1 MSGSEALPPVL
12 PVRAEDGGDGVLIDE
27 RLAGED
33 LPVSGGVFISQG
45 NGGLDREG
53 DLGIRDDLGKED
65 GMGMAAGVT
74 KDPGDPEQEDRIPL
88 SDLAG
93 IASIPD
99 KAAGMSAGTGEQ
111 GQINGRDDVIVKN
124 LRNGVAVFCLNGYH
138 SSVWQTA
145 MRIMWRQGSNFG
157 RGDSCFPFSSYSH
170 L

>member
-33 LPVSGGVFISQG
+33 LPVSGPIFISQG

-74 KDPGDPEQEDRIPL
+74 KDPGDPEQGRGQTLVGEIPAFRFPVTVIYDNTKSLRIKQ
-88 SDLAG
+88 SDGAYVRHFY
-93 IASIPD
+93 
-99 KAAGMSAGTGEQ
+99 AGTLF
-111 GQINGRDDVIVKN
+111 ILLKLV
-124 LRNGVAVFCLNGYH
+124 
-138 SSVWQTA
+138 
-145 MRIMWRQGSNFG
+145 
-157 RGDSCFPFSSYSH
+157 
-170 L
+170 